1 VFTIISF
8 LILICFNRLFLSCFS
23 IFVVILLSFD
33 FVRLFLDSWF
43 FRLDRKNI
51 APKLIVTTTEW
62 IIIVCFLASRH
73 FL

>member
-8 LILICFNRLFLSCFS
+8 LILICFNRLFLSCFG
-23 IFVVILLSFD
+23 IFVVILLSFVFD
-33 FVRLFLDSWF
+33 RFFLISWF
-43 FRLDRKNI
+43 FRLDGKNI
-51 APKLIVTTTEW
+51 APKLIVTTEW